1 MKRRSLGG
9 VGHVPP
15 FTSHTL
21 LRLVAFLSVYV
32 GTYLSVF
39 GCVPMCLLTFPR
51 LFVFSWVFMVL
62 AWSTCGFLPD
72 FSALGCRHLLMGRI
86 DLLGGLQ
93 SSGGLVVSPGGF
105 LLSNGTKRGLEDFLV
120 YGGSFL
126 VLGANHLSFGR
137 PCSPLSSGCPRGRC
151 LPVLLPVG
159 SRGVFGP

>member
-1 MKRRSLGG
+1 MCACVSVNVSSVVCLFLGVRG
-9 VGHVPP
+9 
-15 FTSHTL
+15 
-21 LRLVAFLSVYV
+21 
-32 GTYLSVF
+32 
-39 GCVPMCLLTFPR
+39 
-51 LFVFSWVFMVL
+51 L

-126 VLGANHLSFGR
+126 ILGANHLSFGR
-137 PCSPLSSGCPRGRC
+137 PYSPLSSGCPRGRC